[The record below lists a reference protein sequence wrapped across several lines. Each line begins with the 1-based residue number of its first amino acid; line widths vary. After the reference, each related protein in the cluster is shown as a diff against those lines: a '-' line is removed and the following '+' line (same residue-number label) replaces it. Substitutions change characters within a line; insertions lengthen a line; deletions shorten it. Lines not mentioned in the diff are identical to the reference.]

1 MYIVVKG
8 TCPFISEDIA
18 MNSYVYTGALS
29 GTGHVRGVIE
39 AESLGHARAILA
51 SMRITP
57 IELQQA
63 PTPRPLS
70 TDDLHALNQQLIL
83 MVDSGMPLEPGLR
96 LLAQDMRDKRLA
108 GTLELIAG
116 ETEAGLPL
124 VDAFAKHQ
132 ALFPVMYSQIV
143 AGGLAR
149 GDLSLTLTDLSHR
162 MEFQERVRKSL
173 WKALTYPAFVLLGF
187 FLVAHLITSRILP
200 VIIQMHHETFQ
211 EWGDRAPEL
220 PWVTRSLAAAGPT
233 LPFLGIA
240 MVLAIAAV
248 YFAWKMALKTGRDS
262 AFLET
267 WIAPLPVVGQVVK
280 SDLTARW
287 CAAVHHGLAGNRPLP
302 EVLTSA
308 SQVVGSDTLKSDS
321 QALID
326 AITQPV
332 TELTQPKTKWLDLT
346 VIETLRTANQSGR
359 IADQAKSLADHYLK
373 MAEYQAA
380 TAASI
385 LTPFLLGALA
395 LLLGWLLGGIYAP
408 LGHMANIM
416 MHPPMKLI

>member
-1 MYIVVKG
+1 
-8 TCPFISEDIA
+8 

-29 GTGHVRGVIE
+29 GTGHVRGVVE
-39 AESLGHARAILA
+39 AENLDHARAILA

-57 IELQQA
+57 VELQPA
-63 PTPRPLS
+63 PAPRTLS
-70 TDDLHALNQQLIL
+70 TDDLYALNQQLIL

-96 LLAQDMRDKRLA
+96 LLAQDVRDKRLA
-108 GTLELIAG
+108 GTLELIAR

-149 GDLSLTLTDLSHR
+149 GDLSLTLTDLSRR

-173 WKALTYPAFVLLGF
+173 WRALTYPAFVLLGF
-187 FLVAHLITSRILP
+187 FLVAHLISSRILP
-200 VIIQMHHETFQ
+200 VILKMHHETFQ
-211 EWGDRAPEL
+211 DWGSQAPLL
-220 PWVTRSLAAAGPT
+220 PWVTRSLNTAGPA
-233 LPFLGIA
+233 LPWVGIGIA
-240 MVLAIAAV
+240 IAIVLV
-248 YFAWKMALKTGRDS
+248 YFAWKNALRTGRDS

-287 CAAVHHGLAGNRPLP
+287 CAAVHHGLAGSRPLP
-302 EVLTSA
+302 EVLASA
-308 SQVVGSDTLKSDS
+308 SQVVGSDTLKDDS
-321 QALID
+321 QTLID
-326 AITQPV
+326 AITHP
-332 TELTQPKTKWLDLT
+332 TPDLTPPKTKWLDLT
-346 VIETLRTANQSGR
+346 VVETLRTANQSGR

-380 TAASI
+380 TAASV
-385 LTPFLLGALA
+385 LTPFLLAALA
-395 LLLGWLLGGIYAP
+395 LLLGWLLAAVYAP
-408 LGHMANIM
+408 LGHMVNIM
-416 MHPPMKLI
+416 QHATKLT